1 MADELKLAF
10 KRVLNPAELE
20 TFSRDVSIYYDEDKI
35 RAYRE
40 EALLKAT
47 IKDAKKNRTKI
58 YKLYDEDL
66 GEIIGIMALS
76 ASRLDDKPALL
87 IDYIFVVNKYRFK
100 KSGFYYTSF
109 LIAFVLKKGLFF
121 QRHVGLS
128 NIILYPDNE
137 EQVLID
143 YYKKEYGFNEIRK
156 KVLTQNKQKNQKWL
170 FMPLKNR

>member
-40 EALLKAT
+40 EVLLKVT

-58 YKLYDEDL
+58 YKLYDKDL
-66 GEIIGIMALS
+66 EKTIGLIALS
-76 ASRLDDKPALL
+76 ASRLGDKPALL
-87 IDYIFVVNKYRFK
+87 IDYIFVVNEYRFK

-109 LIAFVLKKGLFF
+109 LIAFALKKGLFF

-137 EQVLID
+137 KKALID
-143 YYKKEYGFNEIRK
+143 YYKKEYGFNEFREKI
-156 KVLTQNKQKNQKWL
+156 VIQNKPKEQKWL
-170 FMPLKNR
+170 YIALKDK